1 MRDSIIANNW
11 SRTARRQRLRPAAG
25 AAGLIAAGLVMVSC
39 SSGSSSG
46 PHVAHISSSASA
58 SASASGATT
67 PSALAF
73 SRCMRAH
80 GVTNFPDPDAN
91 GNITLPGQGTGAQS
105 PKMAAART
113 ACDPLLPPAQKARN
127 APDRASSLRYAKCM
141 RAHGV
146 TNFPDPSADGGIV
159 LDPSVVNPSSPQ
171 FKSAQQ
177 ACKSLLPGGGGG
189 GQGGS

>member
-1 MRDSIIANNW
+1 MHDSIIANDW
-11 SRTARRQRLRPAAG
+11 RKAVRRQRLRPAAG
-25 AAGLIAAGLVMVSC
+25 VAGLIATGLVMAAC
-39 SSGSSSG
+39 SSGGSSG
-46 PHVAHISSSASA
+46 PQVAHISSSASA
-58 SASASGATT
+58 SASTSSGATK

-80 GVTNFPDPDAN
+80 GVTKFPDPDAN
-91 GNITLPGQGTGAQS
+91 GHITLPGQGTGAQS
-105 PKMAAART
+105 PKMAAARK
-113 ACDPLLPPAQKARN
+113 ACDPLLPPEQKTRN
-127 APDRASSLRYAKCM
+127 APDRASSLKYAKCM

-177 ACKSLLPGGGGG
+177 ACKSLMPGGGG

>member
-1 MRDSIIANNW
+1 MHDSIIANDC
-11 SRTARRQRLRPAAG
+11 SKTARRQRLRPAAG
-25 AAGLIAAGLVMVSC
+25 VAGLIAAGLVMVAC
-39 SSGSSSG
+39 SSGGSSG

-58 SASASGATT
+58 SASTSGATK

-105 PKMAAART
+105 PKMAAARK
-113 ACDPLLPPAQKARN
+113 ACDPLLPPEQKTRN
-127 APDRASSLRYAKCM
+127 APDRASSLKYAKCM

-146 TNFPDPSADGGIV
+146 TKFPDPDANGGIV
-159 LDPSVVNPSSPQ
+159 LDPKVVDPSSPQ

-177 ACKSLLPGGGGG
+177 ACKSLMPGGGGQAG
-189 GQGGS
+189 GGS